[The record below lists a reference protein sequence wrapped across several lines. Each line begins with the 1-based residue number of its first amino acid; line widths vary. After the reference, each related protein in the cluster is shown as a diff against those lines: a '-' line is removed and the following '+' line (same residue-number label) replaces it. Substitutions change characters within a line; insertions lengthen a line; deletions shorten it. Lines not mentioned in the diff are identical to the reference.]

1 MAAATGAAD
10 GDQRWLV
17 DCLTAT
23 LDTSRD
29 VRAFAEESLRQA
41 SLLPGYGAALTKVTI
56 NKEIPFGLRQISF
69 QPFFFLLH
77 FFLYGNSAFIKHHWQ
92 EDEENFVPPVVSS
105 SEKVVIRQLL
115 LTSLDDSHGKIRTA
129 ISMAVAAIGQ
139 HDWPEDWPELL
150 PLLLKL
156 IGDQSNGNG
165 VRGALRCLALLSD
178 DLDDTCVPKLVPELF
193 PSLHRIISSP
203 HLYENSLRAKA
214 LAIVHSCISM
224 LGSMSG
230 VYKRDIVALITS
242 ILDPLIE
249 QFSII
254 LNSPVQ
260 SQNPDDWS
268 MHMEVL
274 KCLLQL
280 VQNFPRLPEA
290 KISGNENFAQPFLHL
305 CGRHLSPHSR
315 SITCHPFKVQRI
327 LIVLTMILMVVKEV
341 LSPLRFSLIDIL
353 FFLKLFELW
362 TTIVGNTRLAKVIR
376 GNIKELAYYTI
387 GFQQITEGQV
397 QSWSRDAN
405 QYVADEDDVTYSCRV
420 SGSLLL
426 EEMVNA
432 YEDYGIDSILE
443 AAQMRFHES
452 RELKQ
457 AGSADWWRLHE
468 ASLFALGSLSEQLC
482 EAQVDLYFFVLL
494 SSSLPHLLV
503 FGDGYHLPVYNGYSS
518 NREDSGLSK
527 YNVRDLLEQMT
538 ADIAGTGVHQYPFLH
553 ARALSIVPKFSSVIS
568 KGVSEQFLINAAH
581 AIALDV
587 PPPVK
592 VGACR
597 AIAQLLPGSNQDL
610 IQPNIMGILSS
621 LVDLLRQASE
631 ETLHLVLE
639 TLQSA
644 IKSGGEQ
651 STSIEPIISPIVLDV
666 WVQHIA
672 DPFIS
677 IDAVEVLEAIKNAPG
692 CLQPLVSRI
701 LPTIGSIL
709 EKPKIQPDGLVA
721 GSLDLL
727 TMVLKNAPTVVVKA
741 VFDTCFIS
749 TILIVLES
757 DDHGEMQN
765 ATECLAAFI
774 SGGRQELLAW
784 GGEQGRTLKM
794 LLDAV
799 SRLLDPVL
807 ESSVSLFV
815 GSFVLQLILH
825 MASHLSPHIPDLIAA
840 IVRRMQTSSIA
851 GLKCS
856 LIVIIARL
864 VSEIQGSYQIKVTT
878 TALALL
884 ISTRHPELSKLE
896 VQGHLIKTSAGI
908 TTRSK
913 ARVAPD
919 QWTKIPLPAKIF
931 LLLADT
937 LAEIQEQVGD
947 DDECDEDSDWEEVQN
962 GETSIPD
969 DVMYSASVPSNAN
982 PSVEHLKAMAKV
994 FDEDDDGSY
1003 DDDLTKID
1011 PLNEVKLADFLT
1023 NIFVNLWESDRPM
1036 FEYLCQGL
1044 SETQKSAV
1052 ENILRK

>member
-1 MAAATGAAD
+1 MAAGGAAD

-17 DCLTAT
+17 ECLTAT
-23 LDTSRD
+23 LDTARD

-41 SLLPGYGAALTKVTI
+41 SLLP
-56 NKEIPFGLRQISF
+56 
-69 QPFFFLLH
+69 
-77 FFLYGNSAFIKHHWQ
+77 
-92 EDEENFVPPVVSS
+92 
-105 SEKVVIRQLL
+105 EKVVIRQLL

-139 HDWPEDWPELL
+139 QDWPEDWPELL

-156 IGDQSNGNG
+156 ISDQNNGNG

-193 PSLHRIISSP
+193 PSLYKIISSP

-230 VYKRDIVALITS
+230 VYKRDTS
-242 ILDPLIE
+242 SLMSSMLDPLIE
-249 QFSII
+249 QFSLI

-268 MHMEVL
+268 MQMEVL

-290 KISGNENFAQPFLHL
+290 KISGKMYTAILPSLWHTFVSSFKIY
-305 CGRHLSPHSR
+305 HLSSIQGSEELDSVDYDSDGSER
-315 SITCHPFKVQRI
+315 SLESFEIQ
-327 LIVLTMILMVVKEV
+327 
-341 LSPLRFSLIDIL
+341 
-353 FFLKLFELW
+353 LFELW
-362 TTIVGNTRLAKVIR
+362 TTIVGNSRLAKVIG

-387 GFQQITEGQV
+387 AFQQITEEQV

-426 EEMVNA
+426 EEIVTA
-432 YEDYGIDSILE
+432 YEDYGINSILE
-443 AAQMRFHES
+443 ASKMRFHES
-452 RELKQ
+452 QESKQ

-482 EAQVDLYFFVLL
+482 EAQ
-494 SSSLPHLLV
+494 
-503 FGDGYHLPVYNGYSS
+503 
-518 NREDSGLSK
+518 
-527 YNVRDLLEQMT
+527 
-538 ADIAGTGVHQYPFLH
+538 
-553 ARALSIVPKFSSVIS
+553 IS
-568 KGVSEQFLINAAH
+568 KEVSEQYLSYAAR
-581 AIALDV
+581 AIASDV

-597 AIAQLLPGSNQDL
+597 ALAQLLPESNQDL
-610 IQPNIMGILSS
+610 IQPNVMGILSS
-621 LVDLLRQASE
+621 LVDLLRQASD

-639 TLQSA
+639 TVQSA

-651 STSIEPIISPIVLDV
+651 STLIEPIISPIILDV
-666 WVQHIA
+666 WAQHIA

-677 IDAVEVLEAIKNAPG
+677 IDAVEVLEVIKNAPG

-709 EKPKIQPDGLVA
+709 GKPKIQSDGLVA

-741 VFDTCFIS
+741 VFDTCFVS
-749 TILIVLES
+749 TVQIVLES
-757 DDHGEMQN
+757 EDHGEMQN

-774 SGGRQELLAW
+774 SGGRQELLVW
-784 GGEQGRTLKM
+784 SGEQGRTLKM
-794 LLDAV
+794 LLDAA
-799 SRLLDPVL
+799 SRLLDPAL

-815 GSFVLQLILH
+815 GSFVLQLILQ
-825 MASHLSPHIPDLIAA
+825 MPSHLSPYIPDLIAA

-851 GLKCS
+851 GLKSS
-856 LIVIIARL
+856 LIVIIAKL
-864 VSEIQGSYQIKVTT
+864 GAYQIKVTT

-884 ISTRHPELSKLE
+884 ISTRHPELSKIE
-896 VQGHLIKTSAGI
+896 VQGHLIKTSTGI

-913 ARVAPD
+913 ALVAPD

-931 LLLADT
+931 SLLADT
-937 LAEIQEQVGD
+937 LAEIQEQIGGGS
-947 DDECDEDSDWEEVQN
+947 DDECEEDSDWEEVQN
-962 GETSIPD
+962 GNTSIAD
-969 DVMYSASVPSNAN
+969 DIIYSASVPSNAN
-982 PSVEHLKAMAKV
+982 PSVELLNAMAKV
-994 FDEDDDGSY
+994 FDEDEDDSY
-1003 DDDLTKID
+1003 DDDLTKND
-1011 PLNEVKLADFLT
+1011 PVNEVKLADFLT
-1023 NIFVNLWESDRPM
+1023 NIFTNLWENDRPL
-1036 FEYLCQGL
+1036 FDYLCQGL
-1044 SETQKSAV
+1044 SDSQRSAV
-1052 ENILRK
+1052 EKVLRK

>member
-1 MAAATGAAD
+1 MAAGGATD

-17 DCLTAT
+17 ECLTAT
-23 LDTSRD
+23 LDTARD
-29 VRAFAEESLRQA
+29 VRAYAEESLRQA

-56 NKEIPFGLRQISF
+56 NKEIPFGLRQLAAV
-69 QPFFFLLH
+69 LLKQ
-77 FFLYGNSAFIKHHWQ
+77 FIKHHWQ
-92 EDEENFVPPVVSS
+92 EDEENFVPPVVSA

-115 LTSLDDSHGKIRTA
+115 LTSLDDPHGKIRTA

-139 HDWPEDWPELL
+139 QDWPEDWPELL

-156 IGDQSNGNG
+156 ISDQHNGNG

-193 PSLHRIISSP
+193 SSLYRIISSP
-203 HLYENSLRAKA
+203 HLYENYIRAKA
-214 LAIVHSCISM
+214 LAIVHSCIFM

-230 VYKRDIVALITS
+230 VYKRDTASLMAS
-242 ILDPLIE
+242 MLDPLTE
-249 QFSII
+249 QFSIV

-268 MHMEVL
+268 MQMEVL

-280 VQNFPRLPEA
+280 VQNFPRLPES
-290 KISGNENFAQPFLHL
+290 KISAILPSLWQTFVSSFKIY
-305 CGRHLSPHSR
+305 HLSLIQGSEDVDSVDYDSDGSER
-315 SITCHPFKVQRI
+315 SLESFEIQ
-327 LIVLTMILMVVKEV
+327 
-341 LSPLRFSLIDIL
+341 
-353 FFLKLFELW
+353 LFELW
-362 TTIVGNTRLAKVIR
+362 TTIVGNSRLAKVIA

-387 GFQQITEGQV
+387 AFQQITEEQV

-426 EEMVNA
+426 EEIVTA
-432 YEDYGIDSILE
+432 YEDYGINSILE
-443 AAQMRFHES
+443 ASKMRFHES
-452 RELKQ
+452 QELKQ

-468 ASLFALGSLSEQLC
+468 ASLFALGSVSEQLC
-482 EAQVDLYFFVLL
+482 EAQ
-494 SSSLPHLLV
+494 
-503 FGDGYHLPVYNGYSS
+503 
-518 NREDSGLSK
+518 DSGFAK
-527 YNVRDLLEQMT
+527 FNVQDLLEQMLT
-538 ADIAGTGVHQYPFLH
+538 GIMVTGVHQYPFLH
-553 ARALSIVPKFSSVIS
+553 ARAFSTVAKFSSVIS
-568 KGVSEQFLINAAH
+568 KEVSSGQYLCYAAR
-581 AIALDV
+581 AISSDV

-597 AIAQLLPGSNQDL
+597 ALAQLLPESNQDL

-621 LVDLLRQASE
+621 LVDLLRQASD

-651 STSIEPIISPIVLDV
+651 SILIEPVISPIILDV
-666 WVQHIA
+666 WAQHIA

-677 IDAVEVLEAIKNAPG
+677 IDAIEVLEAIKNAPG

-701 LPTIGSIL
+701 VPTIGSIL
-709 EKPKIQPDGLVA
+709 GKPKIQSDGLVA

-741 VFDTCFIS
+741 VFDTCFVS
-749 TILIVLES
+749 TVQIVLES

-765 ATECLAAFI
+765 ATECLAAFV
-774 SGGRQELLAW
+774 SGGRQELLVW
-784 GGEQGRTLKM
+784 GGEQGHTLKM
-794 LLDAV
+794 LLDAA
-799 SRLLDPVL
+799 SRLLDPAL

-815 GSFVLQLILH
+815 GSFVMQLILQ
-825 MASHLSPHIPDLIAA
+825 MPSYLSPHIPDLIAA

-851 GLKCS
+851 GLKSS

-864 VSEIQGSYQIKVTT
+864 VHLSVPNVDQFINLLLSIPAQGYDNSLVYIMSVWSQLQGEIQGAYQIKVTT

-884 ISTRHPELSKLE
+884 TSTRHPELSKVE
-896 VQGHLIKTSAGI
+896 VQGHLIKTNAGV

-913 ARVAPD
+913 ARLAPD
-919 QWTKIPLPAKIF
+919 QWTKIALPAKIF
-931 LLLADT
+931 SLLADT
-937 LAEIQEQVGD
+937 LAEIQEQVGGGSD
-947 DDECDEDSDWEEVQN
+947 DDCEEDSDWEEVQN
-962 GETSIPD
+962 GDTSITD
-969 DVMYSASVPSNAN
+969 DVIYSASVPSNVN
-982 PSVEHLKAMAKV
+982 PSVEHLNAMAKV
-994 FDEDDDGSY
+994 FDEDEDDSY
-1003 DDDLTKID
+1003 DDDMTKND

-1023 NIFVNLWESDRPM
+1023 NIFTNLWENDRPL
-1036 FEYLCQGL
+1036 FDYLCQGL
-1044 SETQKSAV
+1044 SDSQRSAV
-1052 ENILRK
+1052 EKILRK

>member
-1 MAAATGAAD
+1 MAVAGGAAD

-41 SLLPGYGAALTKVTI
+41 SLLPGYGAGLTKLLF
-56 NKEIPFGLRQISF
+56 PSCCSF
-69 QPFFFLLH
+69 TTCYLAAVLLKQ
-77 FFLYGNSAFIKHHWQ
+77 FIKHHWQ

-139 HDWPEDWPELL
+139 QDWPEDWPELL
-150 PLLLKL
+150 PLLLKF

-203 HLYENSLRAKA
+203 DLYENSLRAKA

-230 VYKRDIVALITS
+230 VYKRDTVSLMTS
-242 ILDPLIE
+242 MLDPLVE

-268 MHMEVL
+268 MHMEL
-274 KCLLQL
+274 
-280 VQNFPRLPEA
+280 
-290 KISGNENFAQPFLHL
+290 FLHL
-305 CGRHLSPHSR
+305 FGQTFTFIVQDLSPVIHSR
-315 SITCHPFKVQRI
+315 FQRI
-327 LIVLTMILMVVKEV
+327 YSLDYDSDGSEKV
-341 LSPLRFSLIDIL
+341 LSPSRFRLL
-353 FFLKLFELW
+353 Q
-362 TTIVGNTRLAKVIR
+362 GN
-376 GNIKELAYYTI
+376 KELAIYTI
-387 GFQQITEGQV
+387 GFQQITAEQV

-405 QYVADEDDVTYSCRV
+405 QYVADEDDATYSCRV

-426 EEMVNA
+426 EEIVTA

-443 AAQMRFHES
+443 AAQMRFCES

-457 AGSADWWRLHE
+457 AGSADWWRLYE

-482 EAQVDLYFFVLL
+482 EAQ
-494 SSSLPHLLV
+494 
-503 FGDGYHLPVYNGYSS
+503 
-518 NREDSGLSK
+518 
-527 YNVRDLLEQMT
+527 
-538 ADIAGTGVHQYPFLH
+538 
-553 ARALSIVPKFSSVIS
+553 IS
-568 KGVSEQFLINAAH
+568 KGISEQYLSNAARV
-581 AIALDV
+581 IASDV

-597 AIAQLLPGSNQDL
+597 ALAQLLPGSNEDL

-621 LVDLLRQASE
+621 LVDLLRQASD

-677 IDAVEVLEAIKNAPG
+677 IDAVEVLENAP
-692 CLQPLVSRI
+692 PI
-701 LPTIGSIL
+701 
-709 EKPKIQPDGLVA
+709 
-721 GSLDLL
+721 
-727 TMVLKNAPTVVVKA
+727 VVKA

-749 TILIVLES
+749 TILIVLKS

-784 GGEQGRTLKM
+784 GGEQGSTLKM

-825 MASHLSPHIPDLIAA
+825 VHLSSPNVDQFINLLLSIPA
-840 IVRRMQTSSIA
+840 Q
-851 GLKCS
+851 GYGNS
-856 LIVIIARL
+856 LVYIMSEWSQL
-864 VSEIQGSYQIKVTT
+864 QGEIQGSYQIKVTT

-884 ISTRHPELSKLE
+884 ISTRHPELSKFE
-896 VQGHLIKTSAGI
+896 VQGHLIKTSAGV

-919 QWTKIPLPAKIF
+919 QWTKIPLPVKIF
-931 LLLADT
+931 SLLADT
-937 LAEIQEQVGD
+937 LAEIQEQIGGD
-947 DDECDEDSDWEEVQN
+947 DDDCDEDSDWEEVQN
-962 GETSIPD
+962 GDTSNPD
-969 DVMYSASVPSNAN
+969 DIMYSASVPSNAN
-982 PSVEHLKAMAKV
+982 PSIEHLNAMAKV

-1003 DDDLTKID
+1003 DDDLTKTD
-1011 PLNEVKLADFLT
+1011 PLNEVFPYYHNLSFKLGLGVEYEHLQQMLGAEGYVGIHAWFLGHDSESRALLKGT
-1023 NIFVNLWESDRPM
+1023 DALMDVLPAGSFVMQVQKLNRGHLAPSEQELLDCGTPGPGQPRLTAGWVSMRWITCNNK
-1036 FEYLCQGL
+1036 LCDGVGLPLREQAGHAEGQQGGNNA
-1044 SETQKSAV
+1044 AV
-1052 ENILRK
+1052 CHGTALGHHGIYKPWDQFYNHLTAT

>member
-1 MAAATGAAD
+1 MAAGGAAD

-17 DCLTAT
+17 ECLTAT
-23 LDTSRD
+23 LDTARD
-29 VRAFAEESLRQA
+29 VRAYAEESLRQA

-56 NKEIPFGLRQISF
+56 NKEIPFGLRQLAAV
-69 QPFFFLLH
+69 LLKQ
-77 FFLYGNSAFIKHHWQ
+77 FIKHHWQ
-92 EDEENFVPPVVSS
+92 EDEENFVPPIVSA

-115 LTSLDDSHGKIRTA
+115 LTALDDPHGKIRTA

-139 HDWPEDWPELL
+139 QDWPEDWPELL

-156 IGDQSNGNG
+156 ISDQNNGNG

-193 PSLHRIISSP
+193 PSLYRIISSP
-203 HLYENSLRAKA
+203 HLYENSIRAKA
-214 LAIVHSCISM
+214 LAIIHSCISM

-230 VYKRDIVALITS
+230 VYKRDTASLMAS
-242 ILDPLIE
+242 MLDPIIE

-254 LNSPVQ
+254 LNFPVQ

-268 MHMEVL
+268 MQMEVL

-290 KISGNENFAQPFLHL
+290 KISAIIPSLWQTFVSSFNIYHL
-305 CGRHLSPHSR
+305 LSIQGSADVDSVDYDSDGSER
-315 SITCHPFKVQRI
+315 SLESFEIQ
-327 LIVLTMILMVVKEV
+327 
-341 LSPLRFSLIDIL
+341 
-353 FFLKLFELW
+353 LFELW
-362 TTIVGNTRLAKVIR
+362 TTIVGNSRLAKVIA

-387 GFQQITEGQV
+387 AFQQITEEQV

-426 EEMVNA
+426 EELVTA
-432 YEDYGIDSILE
+432 YDDYGINSILE
-443 AAQMRFHES
+443 ASKMRFHES
-452 RELKQ
+452 QELKQ

-468 ASLFALGSLSEQLC
+468 ASLFAIGSVSEQLC
-482 EAQVDLYFFVLL
+482 EAQ
-494 SSSLPHLLV
+494 
-503 FGDGYHLPVYNGYSS
+503 
-518 NREDSGLSK
+518 DSGFAK
-527 YNVRDLLEQMT
+527 YNLRDLLEQMLS
-538 ADIAGTGVHQYPFLH
+538 DIMVSGVHQYPFIH
-553 ARALSIVPKFSSVIS
+553 ARALSTVAKFSSVIS
-568 KGVSEQFLINAAH
+568 KEVSEQYLCYAAR
-581 AIALDV
+581 AIASDV

-597 AIAQLLPGSNQDL
+597 ALAQLLPESNQDL
-610 IQPNIMGILSS
+610 IQPNVMGILSS
-621 LVDLLRQASE
+621 LVDLLRQASD

-651 STSIEPIISPIVLDV
+651 STLIEPVISPIILDV
-666 WVQHIA
+666 WAQHIA

-709 EKPKIQPDGLVA
+709 GKPKIQPDGLVA

-741 VFDTCFIS
+741 VFDTCFVS
-749 TILIVLES
+749 TIQIVLES

-774 SGGRQELLAW
+774 SGGRQELLVW
-784 GGEQGRTLKM
+784 GGEQGHTLKM
-794 LLDAV
+794 LLDAA
-799 SRLLDPVL
+799 SRLLDPAL

-815 GSFVLQLILH
+815 GSFVMQLILQ
-825 MASHLSPHIPDLIAA
+825 MPSHLSPHIPDLIAA

-851 GLKCS
+851 GLKSS

-864 VSEIQGSYQIKVTT
+864 VHLSVPNVDQFINLLLSIPAQGYDNSLVYIMSVWSQLQGEIQGAYQIKVTT
-878 TALALL
+878 TALAFL
-884 ISTRHPELSKLE
+884 ISTRHPELSKVE
-896 VQGHLIKTSAGI
+896 VQGHLIKTNAGI

-913 ARVAPD
+913 ARFAPD
-919 QWTKIPLPAKIF
+919 QWTKIPLPTKIF
-931 LLLADT
+931 SLLADT
-937 LAEIQEQVGD
+937 LAEIQEQIGGGSD
-947 DDECDEDSDWEEVQN
+947 DDCEEDSDWEEEQN
-962 GETSIPD
+962 GDTSKPD
-969 DVMYSASVPSNAN
+969 DIVYSASVPSNVN
-982 PSVEHLKAMAKV
+982 PSVEHLNAMAKV
-994 FDEDDDGSY
+994 FDEDEDDSY
-1003 DDDLTKID
+1003 DNDLTKND

-1023 NIFVNLWESDRPM
+1023 NIFTNLWENDRPL
-1036 FEYLCQGL
+1036 FECLCQGL
-1044 SETQKSAV
+1044 SGSQWSAV
-1052 ENILRK
+1052 EKVLRK

>member
-1 MAAATGAAD
+1 
-10 GDQRWLV
+10 
-17 DCLTAT
+17 
-23 LDTSRD
+23 
-29 VRAFAEESLRQA
+29 
-41 SLLPGYGAALTKVTI
+41 
-56 NKEIPFGLRQISF
+56 
-69 QPFFFLLH
+69 
-77 FFLYGNSAFIKHHWQ
+77 
-92 EDEENFVPPVVSS
+92 
-105 SEKVVIRQLL
+105 
-115 LTSLDDSHGKIRTA
+115 
-129 ISMAVAAIGQ
+129 MAVAAIGQ
-139 HDWPEDWPELL
+139 QDWPEDWPELL
-150 PLLLKL
+150 PLLLKF

-203 HLYENSLRAKA
+203 DLYENSLRAKA

-230 VYKRDIVALITS
+230 VYKRDTVSLMTS
-242 ILDPLIE
+242 MLDPLVE

-290 KISGNENFAQPFLHL
+290 KISAVLAPLWQTFTSSFKIY
-305 CGRHLSPHSR
+305 HLSSIQGSEDFDSLDYDSDGSER
-315 SITCHPFKVQRI
+315 SLESFQIQ
-327 LIVLTMILMVVKEV
+327 
-341 LSPLRFSLIDIL
+341 
-353 FFLKLFELW
+353 LFELW
-362 TTIVGNTRLAKVIR
+362 TTIVGNSRLAKVIA

-387 GFQQITEGQV
+387 GFQQITAEQV

-405 QYVADEDDVTYSCRV
+405 QYVADEDDATYSCRV

-426 EEMVNA
+426 EEIVTA

-443 AAQMRFHES
+443 AAQMRFCES

-457 AGSADWWRLHE
+457 AGSADWWRLYE

-482 EAQVDLYFFVLL
+482 EAQ
-494 SSSLPHLLV
+494 
-503 FGDGYHLPVYNGYSS
+503 
-518 NREDSGLSK
+518 DSGLTK
-527 YNVRDLLEQMT
+527 YNVRDLLDQMVT
-538 ADIAGTGVHQYPFLH
+538 DIVGTGVHHYPFLH
-553 ARALSIVPKFSSVIS
+553 ARAFSIVAKFSSVIS
-568 KGVSEQFLINAAH
+568 KGVSEQYLSNAARV
-581 AIALDV
+581 IASDV

-597 AIAQLLPGSNQDL
+597 ALAQLLPGSNEDL

-621 LVDLLRQASE
+621 LVDLLRQASD

-709 EKPKIQPDGLVA
+709 GKPKIQPDGLVA

-727 TMVLKNAPTVVVKA
+727 TMILKNAPPIVVKA

-749 TILIVLES
+749 TILIVLKS

-784 GGEQGRTLKM
+784 GGEQGSTLKM

-825 MASHLSPHIPDLIAA
+825 VPSHISPHIPDLIAA
-840 IVRRMQTSSIA
+840 IVRRMQTSSIT
-851 GLKCS
+851 GLKSS

-864 VSEIQGSYQIKVTT
+864 VHLSSPNVDQFINLLLSIPAQGYGNSLVYIMSEWSQLQGEIQGSYQIKVTT

-884 ISTRHPELSKLE
+884 ISTRHPELSKFE
-896 VQGHLIKTSAGI
+896 VQGHLIKTSAGV

-919 QWTKIPLPAKIF
+919 QWTKIPLPVKIF
-931 LLLADT
+931 SLLADT
-937 LAEIQEQVGD
+937 LAEIQEQIGGD
-947 DDECDEDSDWEEVQN
+947 DDDCDEDSDWEEVQN
-962 GETSIPD
+962 GDTSNPD
-969 DVMYSASVPSNAN
+969 DIMYSASVPSNAN
-982 PSVEHLKAMAKV
+982 PSIEHLNAMAKV

-1003 DDDLTKID
+1003 DDDLTKTD

-1023 NIFVNLWESDRPM
+1023 NIFVNLWGSDRSM

-1044 SETQKSAV
+1044 SDTQKEAV
-1052 ENILRK
+1052 EKVLRN

>member
-1 MAAATGAAD
+1 MEAH

-17 DCLTAT
+17 ECLTAT
-23 LDTSRD
+23 LDTARD

-56 NKEIPFGLRQISF
+56 NKEIPFGLRQLAAV
-69 QPFFFLLH
+69 LLKQ
-77 FFLYGNSAFIKHHWQ
+77 FIKQHWQ
-92 EDEENFVPPVVSS
+92 EDEENFVPPVVSA

-115 LTSLDDSHGKIRTA
+115 LTSLDDSNGKIRTA

-139 HDWPEDWPELL
+139 QDWPEDWPELL
-150 PLLLKL
+150 PVLLKL

-193 PSLHRIISSP
+193 PSLYRIISSP

-214 LAIVHSCISM
+214 FAIVHSCISM

-230 VYKRDIVALITS
+230 VYKRDTASLITS
-242 ILDPLIE
+242 MLDPLIE
-249 QFSII
+249 QFSIV

-268 MHMEVL
+268 MQMEVL

-290 KISGNENFAQPFLHL
+290 KISAILPALWQTFVSSFKTY
-305 CGRHLSPHSR
+305 HLSYIQGADDLDSVSYDSDGSER
-315 SITCHPFKVQRI
+315 SLESFEIQ
-327 LIVLTMILMVVKEV
+327 
-341 LSPLRFSLIDIL
+341 
-353 FFLKLFELW
+353 LFELW
-362 TTIVGNTRLAKVIR
+362 TTIVGNSRLAKVIG

-387 GFQQITEGQV
+387 ALQQITEEQV

-405 QYVADEDDVTYSCRV
+405 QYVADEDDLTYSCRV

-426 EEMVNA
+426 EEVVTA

-443 AAQMRFHES
+443 ASQMRFHES
-452 RELKQ
+452 RELKE

-468 ASLFALGSLSEQLC
+468 ASLFALGSLSEQLS
-482 EAQVDLYFFVLL
+482 EAQ
-494 SSSLPHLLV
+494 
-503 FGDGYHLPVYNGYSS
+503 
-518 NREDSGLSK
+518 DSGLTK
-527 YNVRDLLEQMT
+527 YNVRDLLEQMLI
-538 ADIAGTGVHQYPFLH
+538 DIMGTGVHQYPFLH
-553 ARALSIVPKFSSVIS
+553 ARAFSNVAKFSTVIS
-568 KGVSEQFLINAAH
+568 KGISEQYLCNAAH
-581 AIALDV
+581 AIASDV

-597 AIAQLLPGSNQDL
+597 ALAQLLPESNQNL

-621 LVDLLRQASE
+621 LVDLLRQASD

-651 STSIEPIISPIVLDV
+651 STLIEPVISPIILDV
-666 WVQHIA
+666 WAQHIA

-677 IDAVEVLEAIKNAPG
+677 IDAVEVLEFLGHQEFSWMLTATCFSNPPNNWIHFSETQGPARWTG
-692 CLQPLVSRI
+692 CRFTGPFD
-701 LPTIGSIL
+701 
-709 EKPKIQPDGLVA
+709 DGTQTA
-721 GSLDLL
+721 
-727 TMVLKNAPTVVVKA
+727 VVKA
-741 VFDTCFIS
+741 VFDTCFVS
-749 TILIVLES
+749 TVQIVLES

-774 SGGRQELLAW
+774 SGGQQELLVW
-784 GGEQGRTLKM
+784 GGEQGHTLKM
-794 LLDAV
+794 LLDAA
-799 SRLLDPVL
+799 SRLLDPAL

-815 GSFVLQLILH
+815 GSFVLQLILQIPL
-825 MASHLSPHIPDLIAA
+825 HLSPHIPDLIAA
-840 IVRRMQTSSIA
+840 IVRRMQTSSIT
-851 GLKCS
+851 GLKSS

-864 VSEIQGSYQIKVTT
+864 VHMSAPNVDGFINLLLSIPAQGYGNSLVYIMSEWSQLQGEIQGAYQIKVTT

-884 ISTRHPELSKLE
+884 ISTRHPELSKVE

-913 ARVAPD
+913 ARVTPD

-931 LLLADT
+931 SLLADT
-937 LAEIQEQVGD
+937 LAEIQEQIGAGD
-947 DDECDEDSDWEEVQN
+947 DDDCEEDSDWEEVQN
-962 GETSIPD
+962 GDASISD
-969 DVMYSASVPSNAN
+969 DIIHSASVPSIAN
-982 PSVEHLKAMAKV
+982 PSVEHLNAMAKV
-994 FDEDDDGSY
+994 FDEDDDDSY
-1003 DDDLTKID
+1003 DDDLTKTD

-1023 NIFVNLWESDRPM
+1023 NIFANLWENDRPM

-1044 SETQKSAV
+1044 SDSQRSAV
-1052 ENILRK
+1052 EQVLRR

>member
-1 MAAATGAAD
+1 MEAH

-23 LDTSRD
+23 LDTARD

-56 NKEIPFGLRQISF
+56 NKEISFGLRQLAAV
-69 QPFFFLLH
+69 LLKQ
-77 FFLYGNSAFIKHHWQ
+77 FIKQHWQ
-92 EDEENFVPPVVSS
+92 EDEENFVPPVVSA

-115 LTSLDDSHGKIRTA
+115 LTSLDDSNGKIRTA

-139 HDWPEDWPELL
+139 QDWPEDWPELL
-150 PLLLKL
+150 PVLLKL
-156 IGDQSNGNG
+156 IGDQSNGNE

-178 DLDDTCVPKLVPELF
+178 DLDDMCVPKLVPELF
-193 PSLHRIISSP
+193 PSLYRIISSP

-214 LAIVHSCISM
+214 FAIVHSCISM

-230 VYKRDIVALITS
+230 VYKRDTASLMTS
-242 ILDPLIE
+242 VLDPLIE
-249 QFSII
+249 QFSIV
-254 LNSPVQ
+254 LNYPVQ

-268 MHMEVL
+268 MQMEVL

-290 KISGNENFAQPFLHL
+290 KISAILPALWQTFVSSFKTY
-305 CGRHLSPHSR
+305 HLSYIQGAETLD
-315 SITCHPFKVQRI
+315 SISYDSDGSEK
-327 LIVLTMILMVVKEV
+327 
-341 LSPLRFSLIDIL
+341 SLESFEIQ
-353 FFLKLFELW
+353 LFELW
-362 TTIVGNTRLAKVIR
+362 TTIVGNSRLAKVIG

-387 GFQQITEGQV
+387 ALQQITEEQV
-397 QSWSRDAN
+397 QNWSRDAN
-405 QYVADEDDVTYSCRV
+405 QYVADEDDLTYSCRV
-420 SGSLLL
+420 SGWFSGSLLL
-426 EEMVNA
+426 EELVTA
-432 YEDYGIDSILE
+432 YEDYGIDSIVE
-443 AAQMRFHES
+443 ASQMRFHES
-452 RELKQ
+452 RELKE

-482 EAQVDLYFFVLL
+482 EAQ
-494 SSSLPHLLV
+494 
-503 FGDGYHLPVYNGYSS
+503 
-518 NREDSGLSK
+518 DSGLTK
-527 YNVRDLLEQMT
+527 YNVRDLLEQMLI
-538 ADIAGTGVHQYPFLH
+538 DIMGTGVHQYPFLH
-553 ARALSIVPKFSSVIS
+553 ARAFSSVAKFSSLIS
-568 KGVSEQFLINAAH
+568 KGVSEQYLCNAAH
-581 AIALDV
+581 AIASDV

-597 AIAQLLPGSNQDL
+597 ALAQLLPESNQNL

-621 LVDLLRQASE
+621 LVDLLRQASD

-651 STSIEPIISPIVLDV
+651 STLIEPVISPIILDV
-666 WVQHIA
+666 WAQHIA

-709 EKPKIQPDGLVA
+709 VKPKVQPDGLVA

-727 TMVLKNAPTVVVKA
+727 TMVLKNAPVAVVKA
-741 VFDTCFIS
+741 VFDTCFVS
-749 TILIVLES
+749 TVQIVLES

-774 SGGRQELLAW
+774 SGGRQELLVW
-784 GGEQGRTLKM
+784 GGEQGQTLKM
-794 LLDAV
+794 LLDAA
-799 SRLLDPVL
+799 SRLLDPAL

-815 GSFVLQLILH
+815 GSFVLQLILQIPL
-825 MASHLSPHIPDLIAA
+825 HLSPHIPDLIAA
-840 IVRRMQTSSIA
+840 IMRRMQTSSIA
-851 GLKCS
+851 GLKSS

-864 VSEIQGSYQIKVTT
+864 VHMSAPNVDGFINLLLSIPAQGYDNSLVYIMSEWSQLQGEIQGAYQIKVTT

-884 ISTRHPELSKLE
+884 ISTRHPELSKVE

-913 ARVAPD
+913 ARVTPD
-919 QWTKIPLPAKIF
+919 QWTKIPLPVKIF
-931 LLLADT
+931 SLLADT
-937 LAEIQEQVGD
+937 LTEIQEQIGAGD
-947 DDECDEDSDWEEVQN
+947 DDDSEEDNDWEEVQN
-962 GETSIPD
+962 GDASISD
-969 DVMYSASVPSNAN
+969 DIIHSASVPSMTN
-982 PSVEHLKAMAKV
+982 PSVEHLNAMAKV
-994 FDEDDDGSY
+994 FDEDDDDSY
-1003 DDDLTKID
+1003 DDDLTKND

-1023 NIFVNLWESDRPM
+1023 NIFANLWENNRPI

-1044 SETQKSAV
+1044 SDSQRSAV
-1052 ENILRK
+1052 EKVLRR

>member
-1 MAAATGAAD
+1 MEAH

-17 DCLTAT
+17 ECLTAT
-23 LDTSRD
+23 LDTARD

-56 NKEIPFGLRQISF
+56 NKEIPFGLRQLAAV
-69 QPFFFLLH
+69 LLKQ
-77 FFLYGNSAFIKHHWQ
+77 FIKQHWQ
-92 EDEENFVPPVVSS
+92 EDEENFVPPVVSA

-115 LTSLDDSHGKIRTA
+115 LTSLDDSNGKIRTA

-139 HDWPEDWPELL
+139 QDWPEDWPELL
-150 PLLLKL
+150 PVLLKL

-193 PSLHRIISSP
+193 PSLYRIISSP

-214 LAIVHSCISM
+214 FTIVHSCISM

-230 VYKRDIVALITS
+230 VYKRDTASLVS
-242 ILDPLIE
+242 SMLDPLIE
-249 QFSII
+249 QFSIV

-268 MHMEVL
+268 MQMEVL

-280 VQNFPRLPEA
+280 VQNFPGLPEA
-290 KISGNENFAQPFLHL
+290 KISAILPALWQTFVSSIKTY
-305 CGRHLSPHSR
+305 HLSYIQGAGDLDSVSYDSDGSER
-315 SITCHPFKVQRI
+315 SLESFEIQ
-327 LIVLTMILMVVKEV
+327 
-341 LSPLRFSLIDIL
+341 
-353 FFLKLFELW
+353 LFELW
-362 TTIVGNTRLAKVIR
+362 TTIVGNSRLAKVIG

-387 GFQQITEGQV
+387 ALQQITEEQV
-397 QSWSRDAN
+397 QSWSREAN
-405 QYVADEDDVTYSCRV
+405 QYVADEDDLTYSCRV
-420 SGSLLL
+420 SGTKCSTDISFCLLGSLLL
-426 EEMVNA
+426 EEIVTA

-443 AAQMRFHES
+443 ASQMRFHES
-452 RELKQ
+452 RELKE
-457 AGSADWWRLHE
+457 AGSADWWRMHE
-468 ASLFALGSLSEQLC
+468 ASLFALGSLSEQLS
-482 EAQVDLYFFVLL
+482 EAQ
-494 SSSLPHLLV
+494 
-503 FGDGYHLPVYNGYSS
+503 
-518 NREDSGLSK
+518 DSGLTK
-527 YNVRDLLEQMT
+527 YNVRDLLEQMLI
-538 ADIAGTGVHQYPFLH
+538 DIMGTGVHQYPFLH
-553 ARALSIVPKFSSVIS
+553 ARAFSNVAKFSSVIS
-568 KGVSEQFLINAAH
+568 KGISEQYLCNAAH
-581 AIALDV
+581 AIASDV

-597 AIAQLLPGSNQDL
+597 ALAQLLPESNENL

-621 LVDLLRQASE
+621 LVDLLRQASD

-651 STSIEPIISPIVLDV
+651 STLIEPVISPIILDV
-666 WVQHIA
+666 WAQHIA

-709 EKPKIQPDGLVA
+709 AKPKVHPDGLVA

-727 TMVLKNAPTVVVKA
+727 TMVLKNAPAAVVKA
-741 VFDTCFIS
+741 VFDTCFVS
-749 TILIVLES
+749 TVQIVLES

-774 SGGRQELLAW
+774 SGGRQELLVW
-784 GGEQGRTLKM
+784 GGEQGHTLKM
-794 LLDAV
+794 LLDAA
-799 SRLLDPVL
+799 SRLLDPAL

-815 GSFVLQLILH
+815 GSFVLQLILQIPL
-825 MASHLSPHIPDLIAA
+825 HLSPHIPDLIAA
-840 IVRRMQTSSIA
+840 IVRRMQTSSIT
-851 GLKCS
+851 GLKSS

-864 VSEIQGSYQIKVTT
+864 VHMSAPNVDGFINLLLSIPAQGYGNSLVYIMSEWSQLQGEIQGAYQIKVTT

-884 ISTRHPELSKLE
+884 ISTRHPELSKVE

-908 TTRSK
+908 TTRSR
-913 ARVAPD
+913 ARVTPD
-919 QWTKIPLPAKIF
+919 EWTKIPLPAKICS
-931 LLLADT
+931 LLADS
-937 LAEIQEQVGD
+937 LAEILEQIGAGD
-947 DDECDEDSDWEEVQN
+947 DDDCEEDSDWEEVQN
-962 GETSIPD
+962 GDASISD
-969 DVMYSASVPSNAN
+969 DIIHSASVPSIAN
-982 PSVEHLKAMAKV
+982 PSVEHLNAMAKV
-994 FDEDDDGSY
+994 FDEDDDDSY
-1003 DDDLTKID
+1003 DDDLTKTD

-1023 NIFVNLWESDRPM
+1023 NIFANLWENDRPM

-1044 SETQKSAV
+1044 SDSQRSAV
-1052 ENILRK
+1052 EKVLRR